1 MGERLHLDRFLP
13 YLLSVTS
20 NRVSERIAQTYDALF
35 GLSIPEWRLI
45 AVIAEAEAITQ
56 AEIGERTRMDKV
68 TVSRAAIALTGRG
81 LLDRSPNA
89 ADRRSHHLSLSPA
102 GRALYEQ
109 QAPPS
114 PLSPTSQR
122 EIFQPRDQ
130 SRLSESRQGCLAS
143 AQGVMVV
150 LEATGS
156 LSDPVPSRNRP
167 CRSPGGHQGL

>member
-81 LLDRSPNA
+81 LLERSPNA

-109 QAPPS
+109 VAPKA
-114 PLSPTSQR
+114 LELEQR
-122 EIFQPRDQ
+122 IFRRFTKTELD
-130 SRLSESRQGCLAS
+130 RLTDMLRRIDAAVEEES
-143 AQGVMVV
+143 
-150 LEATGS
+150 
-156 LSDPVPSRNRP
+156 
-167 CRSPGGHQGL
+167 